1 MFKKQNQKTLMM
13 LDAGKLFR
21 TGTITEMD
29 TDTLELSGRFY
40 KRPCLKKKSV
50 NQLIDQ

>member
-1 MFKKQNQKTLMM
+1 MM

-40 KRPCLKKKSV
+40 KRPCLKKKISQPIDRSV
-50 NQLIDQ
+50 KVNKE